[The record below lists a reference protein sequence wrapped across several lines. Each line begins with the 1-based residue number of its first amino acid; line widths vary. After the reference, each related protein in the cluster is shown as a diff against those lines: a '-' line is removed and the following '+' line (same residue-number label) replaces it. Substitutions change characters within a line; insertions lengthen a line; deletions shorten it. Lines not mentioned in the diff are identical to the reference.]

1 MEQRKL
7 IQQSVFEF
15 ANHMAAK
22 EPVPGGGGAAALI
35 GALAAALTAMSGR
48 YSEGKKAA
56 AGHEAELSHAIETA
70 DRMRMQLLSQVDAD
84 AEAFAKLSAAWKN
97 KSDQAALSEA
107 TLNACLAPMSI
118 LQCCHT
124 LLSALETIR
133 QYGSK
138 MMQSDVGCAAS
149 ACAAAQECAGMNLL
163 VNSRVLADGRII
175 EQQILDMLHV
185 DLPRAR
191 KIADDVLED
200 LRIQ

>member
-1 MEQRKL
+1 MEARKL
-7 IQQSVFEF
+7 IEQSVFEF
-15 ANHMAAK
+15 TSHLAAK
-22 EPVPGGGGAAALI
+22 EPVPGGGGAAAVL

-70 DRMRMQLLSQVDAD
+70 DRMRMQLLAQVDAD
-84 AEAFAKLSAAWKN
+84 AEAFAPLATAWKN
-97 KSDQAALSEA
+97 KADQAALAEA

-124 LLSALETIR
+124 LLGALETMR
-133 QYGSK
+133 LYGSK
-138 MMQSDVGCAAS
+138 IMQSDVGCAAS

-163 VNSRVLADGRII
+163 VNSRELEDGKII
-175 EQQILDMLHV
+175 EQQILDMLYV

-191 KIADDVLED
+191 KIAQDVLDD
-200 LRIQ
+200 LRI